1 MPVARVARVAMQC
14 CATYLPTH
22 YYSFSPPLPHITG
35 VRTGGE
41 DGAQRRQLQSRPPAR
56 LSAQAPLERLGG
68 K

>member
-1 MPVARVARVAMQC
+1 MPVARVAMPCNVELP
-14 CATYLPTH
+14 TYLPTTTH
-22 YYSFSPPLPHITG
+22 SFSPAPHITG